1 MESHLDGAVIVVYL
15 SFNEMNNNHSGEVE
29 ELANYSVA
37 IRGGKV
43 GLFIRETKPGFHKVS
58 FRSKS
63 DVDVN
68 KVAKAF
74 DGGGH
79 IRAAGCRFDGSKEEM
94 LPKILEEI
102 KKQL

>member
-1 MESHLDGAVIVVYL
+1 MK
-15 SFNEMNNNHSGEVE
+15 NNHQGEVE

-43 GLFIRETKPGFHKVS
+43 GLFIREAKPGFHKVS
-58 FRSKS
+58 LRSKS

-68 KVAKAF
+68 KVAKTF
-74 DGGGH
+74 GGGGH
-79 IRAAGCRFDGSKEEM
+79 KRASGCRFEASKEEV
-94 LPKILEEI
+94 LPKILAEI